1 MKNFLIIF
9 FVSTLLIQCK
19 PKEKETSKIQFYIN
33 NFDFNYDQME
43 VTFEL
48 INNSNEICWSL
59 FGEVYLKVNKTI
71 NASNIMHI

>member
-1 MKNFLIIF
+1 MKSFLIIF
-9 FVSTLLIQCK
+9 FASALLIQCK

-48 INNSNEICWSL
+48 INNSNEIWEE
-59 FGEVYLKVNKTI
+59 GKW
-71 NASNIMHI
+71 